1 MSPTE
6 VAVESLVKDIKVAFN
21 IALVVFVGAVAII
34 VTLMW
39 PKPRDPALL
48 TMPAVLNRAEIMCAK
63 FGGQPKVRDVVART
77 KNGTKLLDLHVSCR
91 GDLTFII
98 HTIEDNR

>member
-1 MSPTE
+1 MRISTQTILGLSAWAGIIL
-6 VAVESLVKDIKVAFN
+6 VIAAVMTF
-21 IALVVFVGAVAII
+21 
-34 VTLMW
+34 
-39 PKPRDPALL
+39 RDWHKEDLRA
-48 TMPAVLNRAEIMCAK
+48 TPAVLNRAEIMCAK
-63 FGGQPKVRDVVART
+63 FGGQPKVRDVVPRT